1 MNVRLIIPM
10 CPTRLAA
17 IPARYLERIAHIT
30 GSFTSFNGHGGWI
43 NPKGNLIT
51 EPVLV
56 VETSIGKDNSN
67 AINQLRQV
75 AVKVCSDLDQ
85 ECVFIS
91 FDGEAHYI
99 LKDGSDMTPT

>member
-17 IPARYLERIAHIT
+17 IPARYLKHIAHIA
-30 GSFTSFNGHGGWI
+30 GGFTVSHGHGGWI

-51 EPVLV
+51 EPVWIV
-56 VETSIGKDNSN
+56 DTSIGKDNAI

-75 AVKVCSDLDQ
+75 AITVCNDLDQ
-85 ECVFIS
+85 KCVFIS
-91 FDGEAHYI
+91 YDGEVHYV
-99 LKDGSDMTPT
+99 LKDGRDMTPA